1 MKSGRIT
8 EYLNHS
14 TNDGDLTDNEVEGD
28 FTVTEG
34 LSGHIQSGQRTMDRL
49 GIIRQ

>member
-34 LSGHIQSGQRTMDRL
+34 FIGDIYNRDKEQWTG
-49 GIIRQ
+49 